1 MKALTLHP
9 EWAHAIAHLGK
20 RTENRTWRPPE
31 ALIGQR
37 IAIHAGA
44 SIGGGRGRDAEDVA
58 LNAISRIAGAWVCA
72 GDVRRR
78 AVVAVATIQ
87 SVDDDHRAPWDV
99 AGQWHW
105 RLSGVVTLASPVP
118 VARGR
123 LGLWRLDDHT
133 EAAVIAAMETP

>member
-31 ALIGQR
+31 AMIGRR

-44 SIGGGRGRDAEDVA
+44 SIAGGRGREAADIV
-58 LNAISRIAGAWVCA
+58 LNTISRIAGTWVCA
-72 GDVRRR
+72 GDVRCR
-78 AVVAVATIQ
+78 AIVATATIA
-87 SVDDDHRAPWDV
+87 SADDDHRTPWD
-99 AGQWHW
+99 ATGQWHW
-105 RLSGVVTLASPVP
+105 RLSGVVTLSTPVP

-123 LGLWRLDDHT
+123 LGLWRLDSDT
-133 EAAVIAAMETP
+133 EAAVIAAMEAP

>member
-9 EWAHAIAHLGK
+9 EWARAIAHLRK

-31 ALIGQR
+31 AMIGQR

-44 SIGGGRGRDAEDVA
+44 SIGGGRGREAADIA
-58 LNAISRIAGAWVCA
+58 LNAISRIAGTRLCA
-72 GDVRRR
+72 GDVRCRTI
-78 AVVAVATIQ
+78 VATAVIDG
-87 SVDDDHRAPWDV
+87 VDREQLTPWDV

-105 RLSGVVTLASPVP
+105 RLSGVVALSTPVP

-123 LGLWRLDDHT
+123 LGLWRLDPDT
-133 EAAVIAAMETP
+133 EAAVMAAMEAT